1 MPVYK
6 YKAINTQGNSVDG
19 FVDADSIKTATDKLK
34 REGVY
39 LSSINEVDSTQ
50 SESKFRLFK
59 RVSTSELA
67 ITTRQF
73 STLISA
79 GLPLE
84 ASLSTL
90 SQQTEDKKLG
100 QILSQ
105 VRDSVSEGRSL
116 ANSLSEYNDV
126 FSDIYTSIVKAGEA
140 SGTLDIVLLRLADF
154 LEKQAAL
161 KSRVQSALVYPLFM
175 FIVGSGVLGFMM
187 TFVIPRITKIFEQSK
202 KALPFMTVALINVSN
217 FFTNN
222 FFILLILFVGAVFLG
237 MRYVKT
243 PKGKILVDSISLRIP
258 IFGRI
263 NRMVI
268 LSRFTRTLG
277 TLLSSG
283 IPLLDA
289 LKISGEVSGN
299 QIYINSLNNVSENVK
314 EGTSLANP
322 LEQTGVF
329 PPLMTRMIAVGE
341 QTGELEEMLNRVA
354 DTYDQQ
360 VDTSL
365 STLTSLLEPVMILVM
380 GGIVGFIVFAI
391 LLPIFDLTSTI
402 SK

>member
-243 PKGKILVDSISLRIP
+243 PKGKLLVDSISLRIP